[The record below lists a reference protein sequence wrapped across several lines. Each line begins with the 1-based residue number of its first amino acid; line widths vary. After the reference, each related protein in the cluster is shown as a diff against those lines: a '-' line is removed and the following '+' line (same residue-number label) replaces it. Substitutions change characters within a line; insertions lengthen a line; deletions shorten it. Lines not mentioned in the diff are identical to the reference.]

1 MKKTNVTEVNSKC
14 DSLYSN
20 HEMCDCAFSGDF
32 SILTLQDVEDLIL
45 CTPLI
50 KYNSLHVT
58 LVSSGCM
65 DELLSL
71 VVSEL
76 KKNMSLVCV
85 QSYGLEIS
93 TIQVVTA
100 KHLHKLLR
108 VLNKINSNIK
118 KNYTYSQLIY

>member
-1 MKKTNVTEVNSKC
+1 MVKNNVTEVNSKC
-14 DSLYSN
+14 ESLYAN
-20 HEMCDCAFSGDF
+20 HELCDCAFSGDF

-50 KYNSLHVT
+50 KYNSLHIS
-58 LVSSGCM
+58 LVSTNYM

-76 KKNMSLVCV
+76 KKTTSLVCV
-85 QSYGLEIS
+85 QSYGLKIS

-100 KHLHKLLR
+100 KHLHQLLR

-118 KNYTYSQLIY
+118 KNYSYSQLIF